1 MSLTLPPSLV
11 SSWVPTITSS
21 LNTWLAGARGLL
33 LLENPVSLL
42 PPARLAHLNNF
53 FTGVLYI
60 VLPGAAPVDLPGLL
74 PALLV

>member
-21 LNTWLAGARGLL
+21 LNTWLAGARSLL
-33 LLENPVSLL
+33 LLEHPVSLL
-42 PPARLAHLNNF
+42 PPARLAHLYNS
-53 FTGVLYI
+53 FTGVLSI
-60 VLPGAAPVDLPGLL
+60 VLPVPAPADLPGLL